1 MPGNE
6 KKKLAEERYL
16 SEDITLKALA
26 EEMNVKYQTMR
37 GWCRTGEW
45 GKKRQSVQR
54 KAIKKATVKAVNQRA
69 RELCKLLK
77 ASDEME
83 SALLLA
89 AKAIAKNLGDDPD
102 GLMVTDGK
110 DRAGNL
116 TRIVQALGRQ
126 AQTRMM
132 LSGIMTEGEQGGVM
146 VRMENGADE
155 AGE

>member
-1 MPGNE
+1 MPGNDQR
-6 KKKLAEERYL
+6 KLAEERYL
-16 SEDITLKALA
+16 SEEITLKALA

-37 GWCRTGEW
+37 GWCRAGEW
-45 GKKRQSVQR
+45 GEKRENVQR
-54 KAIKKATVKAVNQRA
+54 RAIKKATVKAVNKRA

-132 LSGIMTEGEQGGVM
+132 LSGIMTEEETGGVT
-146 VRMENGADE
+146 VRLADGAEE